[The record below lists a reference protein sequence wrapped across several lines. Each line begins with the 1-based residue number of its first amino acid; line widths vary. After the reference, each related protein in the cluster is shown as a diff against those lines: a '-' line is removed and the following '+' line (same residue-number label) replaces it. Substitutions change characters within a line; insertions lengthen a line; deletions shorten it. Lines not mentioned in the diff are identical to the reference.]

1 MDRNLLTVLS
11 ARAGGIAPPNPNT
24 PPVKMT
30 IISVGDATI

>member
-11 ARAGGIAPPNPNT
+11 ARAGTITPPNPNT

-30 IISVGDATI
+30 IINVEEPTI

>member
-11 ARAGGIAPPNPNT
+11 AKAGDIAPPNPNT

-30 IISVGDATI
+30 IINVEKPTN